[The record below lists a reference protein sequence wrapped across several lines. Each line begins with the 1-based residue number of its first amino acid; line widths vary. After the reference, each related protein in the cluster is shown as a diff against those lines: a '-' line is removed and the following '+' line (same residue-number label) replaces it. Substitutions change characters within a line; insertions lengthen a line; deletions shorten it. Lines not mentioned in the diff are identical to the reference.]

1 MPLIRPGIRR
11 LFNIALRRVGTSPS
25 DVDEEIALHLEL
37 RAHQLQAEGFSPD
50 DAKAE
55 AARRFGSTDAARDR
69 LRAAAKHRDR
79 KMDFREQLS
88 SVAQDV
94 RYAARGLV
102 REPWFTAFVAITL
115 GLGIGVNAAMYGVVD
130 RLLLRGPEYV
140 KDIDR
145 LQNLYLTSQSD
156 GRDADTSNYFGYVT
170 YTAMRER
177 ASHMKVATFKRSP
190 RSILFGS
197 GENAELWDSAEATPD
212 LFPLLG
218 VTPLLGRWF
227 SADEDRPSPS
237 AFVVVLGYNVWKR
250 VYNGDEKVI
259 GKSITLSDKSYIVVG
274 VARKGFTGPELGP
287 VDVWMPATVRG
298 SASRPD
304 WATSWNWSG
313 LHVIARLEPGVTA
326 AQAATEATTAY
337 RAAIGGRGSKSD
349 RSSTL
354 LLAPISYNTSAAE
367 RPEVRISRWLIGVC
381 VIVLIV
387 ACSNVANLLLA
398 RAVRRRRE
406 VAVRLALG
414 VNRAR
419 LLRLFLVESLMLSGI
434 GAVMGLGVAFVTG
447 TFMRKVLLP
456 SIDWPTSV
464 VGGRVLVVS
473 LIVALVVGIAIGL
486 LPAWRASR
494 PDLTAALKSG
504 IRDGGGNQA
513 RLRSALTIAQAALSV
528 VLLVGAGLFVRSLS
542 NVRSIDLGLET
553 KRVMVS
559 SLRWRSLGP
568 NRSKEARELEA
579 TRQGTTYALLLARV
593 RQLRE
598 VESASMTVGLPFQS
612 VMSTDMRVPGWDSLP
627 KIKSGSPSV
636 SYIADDYFRTIGAR
650 ILRGRAFTAAD
661 RKGSESVAII
671 SQTMAKILWPNK
683 EAMGSCFYA
692 STDSLTPCSR
702 IVGIVADAHRFELE
716 EEPAMHYYL
725 PWGQYENQGATS
737 MLVRP
742 RGDPN
747 AAVAA
752 IRRAALEVDPT
763 ISYVYAQSLQ
773 ENVDPKMRPW
783 KLGANIFVLMGLLA
797 LCVAAIGLYSVM
809 SYLVAQRRQ
818 ELGIRMAL
826 GASSRDI
833 LRLIMASGVGTAGIG
848 VLLGVVAALLGGPLI
863 QPLLFK
869 TSPRDVGVFAAV
881 VMSLLAVS
889 ILASVFPALRAR
901 RVNPIEALR
910 TE

>member
-11 LFNIALRRVGTSPS
+11 LFNIALRRSGSS
-25 DVDEEIALHLEL
+25 EVDEEIALHLEL
-37 RAHQLQAEGFSPD
+37 RAHQLQSEGLAPD

-55 AARRFGSTDAARDR
+55 AMRRFGSTDVARDR

-88 SVAQDV
+88 SLAQDV

-102 REPWFTAFVAITL
+102 REPWFTTFVAITL
-115 GLGIGVNAAMYGVVD
+115 GLGIGVNAAMFGVVD

-140 KDIDR
+140 KDVDQ
-145 LQNLYLTSQSD
+145 LQNLYAISQTE
-156 GRDADTSNYFGYVT
+156 GRDADTSNFFGYAA
-170 YTAMRER
+170 YTAMREH
-177 ASHMKVATFKRSP
+177 ASRVSVATFKRSAK
-190 RSILFGS
+190 SVLYGN
-197 GENAELWDSAEATPD
+197 GENAELWNSAEATPD

-227 SADEDRPSPS
+227 SAEEDRPSPS
-237 AFVVVLGYNVWKR
+237 QLVVVLGFDIWKR
-250 VYNGDEKVI
+250 VYNGDEKIV
-259 GKSITLSDKSYIVVG
+259 GKSITLNDKSHIIIG

-287 VDVWMPATVRG
+287 VDVWLPSTVRG
-298 SASRPD
+298 SASRAD
-304 WATSWNWSG
+304 WTTSWNWSG
-313 LHVIARLEPGVTA
+313 LHIIARLKPGVTA
-326 AQAATEATTAY
+326 AQAATEATTTY
-337 RAAIGGRGSKSD
+337 RAAYAGSNKAD
-349 RSSTL
+349 KAATL

-367 RPEVRISRWLIGVC
+367 RPETRISRWLIGVC
-381 VIVLIV
+381 VIVLLV

-414 VNRAR
+414 VSRSR
-419 LLRLFLVESLMLSGI
+419 LLRLFLVESLMLSAI
-434 GAVMGLGVAFVTG
+434 GAIAGLGVAFATG

-456 SIDWPTSV
+456 TIDWPSSV
-464 VGGRVLVVS
+464 VDSRVLIVS
-473 LIVALVVGIAIGL
+473 LMVALLVGIAIGL

-528 VLLVGAGLFVRSLS
+528 VLLIGAGLFVRSLS
-542 NVRSIDLGLET
+542 NVRSIDLGIQT
-553 KRVMVS
+553 SRVLVA
-559 SLRWRSLGP
+559 SLRWRSAGP
-568 NRSKEARELEA
+568 TLSKEARALESQRQA
-579 TRQGTTYALLLARV
+579 TIYPLLLARI

-598 VESASMTVGLPFQS
+598 VEYASMTVGLPFQS
-612 VMSTDMRVPGWDSLP
+612 MMSTDMRVPGWDSLP
-627 KIKSGSPSV
+627 KIKSGSPTV
-636 SYIADDYFRTIGAR
+636 SYIADDYFSTVGAR

-661 RKGSESVAII
+661 HKGSESVAIV

-702 IVGIVADAHRFELE
+702 IVGIVTDAHRFELE

-725 PWGQYENQGATS
+725 PWGQHENLGATNFV
-737 MLVRP
+737 VRP
-742 RGDPN
+742 RRD
-747 AAVAA
+747 ADAMVAA
-752 IRRAALEVDPT
+752 IRRAAQEVDPT
-763 ISYVYAQSLQ
+763 ISYVYAQNLQ

-783 KLGANIFVLMGLLA
+783 QLGANIFVLMGLLA
-797 LCVAAIGLYSVM
+797 LCVAAVGLYSVM

-818 ELGIRMAL
+818 EMGIRMAL
-826 GASSRDI
+826 GASNGDI
-833 LRLIMASGVGTAGIG
+833 LRLIIASGVGTAATG
-848 VLLGVVAALLGGPLI
+848 VLLGVVTALLGGPLI
-863 QPLLFK
+863 KPLLFR
-869 TSPRDVGVFAAV
+869 TSPHDLGVYATVA
-881 VMSLLAVS
+881 MSLLVVS
-889 ILASVFPALRAR
+889 VLASVFPALRAR